1 MQNNKSFLSPEE
13 KAWSKEEEEEASPR
27 MPAFVMVVCVTAA
40 SAGLLFGYD
49 TGISGGVTSMDDFL
63 LKFYP
68 GVYEKKNNATTD
80 NYCKFDS
87 QLLTLFTSSLFLTS
101 LIASFVASSVT
112 QKYGRKPSILLGM

>member
-1 MQNNKSFLSPEE
+1 MHESLLDPKEKPSHEDGVASIPPFL
-13 KAWSKEEEEEASPR
+13 
-27 MPAFVMVVCVTAA
+27 VLVCIMAA

-68 GVYEKKNNATTD
+68 EVYKQRINANTN

-87 QLLTLFTSSLFLTS
+87 QLLTLFSSSIFLAAFIS
-101 LIASFVASSVT
+101 SFVASMVT
-112 QKYGRKPSILLGM
+112 